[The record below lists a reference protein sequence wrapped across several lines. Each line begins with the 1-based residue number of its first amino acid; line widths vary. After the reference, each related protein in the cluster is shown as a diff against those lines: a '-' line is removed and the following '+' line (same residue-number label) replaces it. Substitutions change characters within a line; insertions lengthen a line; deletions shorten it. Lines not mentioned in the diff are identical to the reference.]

1 MTVILGKEDETTE
14 FKDSMSQLDKGIKSL
29 AAMLNRHQHGYLYIG
44 IDDDGIVKGID
55 VGSRT
60 MEDIRNRVRDLI
72 KPQVVPEISVNTTET
87 GESYVSIHATGY
99 DIPYSYDG
107 RYYIRNAASDE
118 SAGPEVVAQMVMA
131 RGIDPL
137 RCQRSDVQ
145 DLTFDTLFG
154 ILSDRGKHPRNDAG
168 FYRSHGM
175 MDEHGRFTLTAYLVS
190 DQSNVQMQVVTF
202 DGTDRSAVSS
212 RTDYGGRCLIRSAI
226 DILSRISSYA
236 VTEVDL
242 SKGVRIEQN
251 LFDMDSFREAWINA
265 CVHNAWRAM
274 VPPSVMLFDDRME
287 IVSYG
292 RIPFPSSLEEF
303 FAGDS
308 RPVNR
313 SLFELFTLAGLTE
326 QSGHGIP
333 TIVKKYG
340 REAFNITDNGVVVTI
355 PFAFT
360 PDYVK
365 ARKESEIRKAGM
377 DPKLRFILIYLGSN
391 PEAKLSDVAEAA
403 EMSLSSVKKA
413 VASLKEDGFLR
424 NDGTNRNSRWVVL

>member
-1 MTVILGKEDETTE
+1 MVNFQTGKGKT
-14 FKDSMSQLDKGIKSL
+14 KSPVTP
-29 AAMLNRHQHGYLYIG
+29 QTKI
-44 IDDDGIVKGID
+44 
-55 VGSRT
+55 
-60 MEDIRNRVRDLI
+60 RVR
-72 KPQVVPEISVNTTET
+72 
-87 GESYVSIHATGY
+87 
-99 DIPYSYDG
+99 
-107 RYYIRNAASDE
+107 R
-118 SAGPEVVAQMVMA
+118 
-131 RGIDPL
+131 DPF
-137 RCQRSDVQ
+137 RQ

-212 RTDYGGRCLIRSAI
+212 RTDCGGRCLIRSAI

-236 VTEVDL
+236 LTEVDL
-242 SKGVRIEQN
+242 SKDVRIEQN
-251 LFDMDSFREAWINA
+251 LFDMDSFRRAWINA
-265 CVHNAWRAM
+265 CVHNAWRVM

-365 ARKESEIRKAGM
+365 ARKENEIRKAGM
-377 DPKLRFILIYLGSN
+377 NPKLRFILMYLGSN

-403 EMSLSSVKKA
+403 EMSLSAVKKA
-413 VASLKEDGFLR
+413 VASLKGDGFLR
-424 NDGTNRNSRWVVL
+424 NEGTNRNSRWVVL